1 MNYKWFCAT
10 MLYVW
15 KADRAYIVKYTG
27 RMHKMRL
34 FLCFISIYTGKFDTV
49 QEKRCGEE
57 KGGEYGMEE
66 KKLIEF
72 RKIVKSFD
80 GQIVLKGVNLDIYE
94 NEFVT
99 LLGPSGCG
107 KTTLLR
113 ILGGFLDADE
123 GSVIFDGE
131 EISKKPPYER
141 ELNTVFQKY
150 ALFPHL
156 SVYENIAF
164 GLKIKKVSKDVID
177 QKVMKMLKLIGL
189 EGYEDKNTTLLSG
202 GQQQR
207 VAIARALVNE
217 PKVLLLD
224 EPLAALDLK
233 LRKEM
238 QYELKR
244 IQQEVGITFIFVTHD
259 QEEALTMSDK
269 IVVMKN
275 GEIQQ
280 VGSPQDIYN
289 EPANRYV
296 ANFIGESNIIP
307 AVMLEDYKVRFDDIT
322 FDCVDFGFKENEPV
336 DVVIRPEDIDI
347 VDVKDGKMTGEVLS
361 VLFKGVHYEIMVET
375 VPGTSVTVN
384 MRVIRNQ
391 DVTSEDG
398 KEKISA
404 SDFFVDIDDVEE
416 LNDKEIIALSN
427 AQAWDPQ
434 SDEFISIA
442 KVEYDLSKEEGAY
455 PVVFSTGNGTS
466 VERTIHVVDQPFVKN
481 EKANEGVM
489 AFNFFKTVDEIT
501 ESQALDTDLK
511 TWAGAQGWKLS
522 DEDVSIDL
530 SVDYDFEPEDV
541 KEGVYR
547 ITFSTT
553 GREFK
558 IHTTDYVE
566 EGREVGLTFFP
577 EDIHVMSREVF

>member
-1 MNYKWFCAT
+1 MA
-10 MLYVW
+10 
-15 KADRAYIVKYTG
+15 KA
-27 RMHKMRL
+27 
-34 FLCFISIYTGKFDTV
+34 
-49 QEKRCGEE
+49 
-57 KGGEYGMEE
+57 
-66 KKLIEF
+66 LIELHNII
-72 RKIVKSFD
+72 KNYGDVT
-80 GQIVLKGVNLDIYE
+80 VVNNIDLTIYE

-164 GLKIKKVSKDVID
+164 GLKIKKMSKDIID
-177 QKVMKMLKLIGL
+177 QKVMKMLRLIGL
-189 EGYEDKNTTLLSG
+189 EGFEDKNTTLLSG

-269 IVVMKN
+269 IVVMN
-275 GEIQQ
+275 HGEIQQ
-280 VGSPQDIYN
+280 VGTPEDIYN
-289 EPANRYV
+289 EPSNRFV
-296 ANFIGESNIIP
+296 ANFIGESNILKGL
-307 AVMLEDYKVRFDDIT
+307 MLEDYKVQFDDIT
-322 FDCVDFGFKENEPV
+322 FDCVDFGFKEKEPV

-361 VLFKGVHYEIMVET
+361 VLFKGVHYEIIVET

-384 MRVIRNQ
+384 MRVIQNH
-391 DVTSEDG
+391 DVASEDG
-398 KEKISA
+398 KEMISA
-404 SDFFVDIDDVEE
+404 SNFYVDIDDVEE
-416 LNDKEIIALSN
+416 LDDKEVIARAN
-427 AQAWDPQ
+427 AQAWDPET
-434 SDEFISIA
+434 DEYISIA
-442 KVEYDLSKEEGAY
+442 KLEYEVAKEEGQY
-455 PVVFSTGNGTS
+455 PVVFATASGTK
-466 VERTIHVVDQPFVKN
+466 VERTIFVVDQPFVKN
-481 EKANEGVM
+481 EKANEAVM
-489 AFNFFKTVDEIT
+489 AFNFIKTVDEIT

-511 TWAGAQGWKLS
+511 TWANAQGWKLS
-522 DEDVSIDL
+522 DEEQSVDI
-530 SVDYDFEPEDV
+530 SVDYDFDPENM
-541 KEGVYR
+541 KEGIYP
-547 ITFSTT
+547 ITFWTT

-558 IHTTDYVE
+558 IHTTDYSEV
-566 EGREVGLTFFP
+566 GQEVGLTFFP
-577 EDIHVMSREVF
+577 EDIHVMSRTGY

>member
-1 MNYKWFCAT
+1 
-10 MLYVW
+10 
-15 KADRAYIVKYTG
+15 
-27 RMHKMRL
+27 
-34 FLCFISIYTGKFDTV
+34 
-49 QEKRCGEE
+49 
-57 KGGEYGMEE
+57 MEQ

-72 RKIVKSFD
+72 RNIVKNFD

-113 ILGGFLDADE
+113 ILGGFLEADE
-123 GSVIFDGE
+123 GKVIFDGE
-131 EISKKPPYER
+131 EISQKPPYER

-164 GLKIKKVSKDVID
+164 GLKIKKMSKDVIE

-189 EGYEDKNTTLLSG
+189 EGYENKNTTLLSG

-280 VGSPQDIYN
+280 VGTPEEIYN

-296 ANFIGESNIIP
+296 ANFIGESNILP
-307 AVMLEDYKVRFDDIT
+307 GVMLEDYKVRFDDIT
-322 FDCVDFGFKENEPV
+322 FDCVDFGFRENEKV

-347 VDVKDGKMTGEVLS
+347 VDVKDGKMTVEVLS
-361 VLFKGVHYEIMVET
+361 VLFKGVHYEIIVET
-375 VPGTSVTVN
+375 VPGTSVTVD
-384 MRVIRNQ
+384 MRVIHNH

-404 SDFFVDIDDVEE
+404 NNFYVDVEDVQN
-416 LNDKEIIALSN
+416 LDDKEIVALSN
-427 AQAWDPQ
+427 AQAWNPETD
-434 SDEFISIA
+434 DYISIS
-442 KVEYDLSKEEGAY
+442 KIEYDLKEEEGQY
-455 PVVFSTGNGTS
+455 PVVFSTSNGTS
-466 VERTIHVVDQPFVKN
+466 IERTIFVVNQPFVKN
-481 EKANEGVM
+481 EKANEAIM
-489 AFNFFKTVDEIT
+489 AFNFQKTVDEIL
-501 ESQALDTDLK
+501 ESQALDTDIK
-511 TWAGAQGWKLS
+511 TWANAQGWKLS
-522 DEDVSIDL
+522 DEDQSIDI
-530 SVDYDFEPEDV
+530 SVDYDFEPENV
-541 KEGVYR
+541 KEGIYK
-547 ITFSTT
+547 ITFSTP

-558 IHTTDYVE
+558 IHTTDYSEV
-566 EGREVGLTFFP
+566 GQEVGLTFFP
-577 EDIHVMSREVF
+577 EDIHVMSRMVF

>member
-1 MNYKWFCAT
+1 
-10 MLYVW
+10 
-15 KADRAYIVKYTG
+15 
-27 RMHKMRL
+27 
-34 FLCFISIYTGKFDTV
+34 
-49 QEKRCGEE
+49 
-57 KGGEYGMEE
+57 MEG

-72 RKIVKSFD
+72 RNIVKSFD

-164 GLKIKKVSKDVID
+164 GLKIKKMSKDVID

-280 VGSPQDIYN
+280 VGTPQDIYN

-307 AVMLEDYKVRFDDIT
+307 GVMLEDYKVKFDDIV
-322 FDCVDFGFKENEPV
+322 FDCVDFGFRENEPV
-336 DVVIRPEDIDI
+336 DVVLRPEDIDI
-347 VDVKDGKMTGEVLS
+347 VDVKDGKLTGEVLS

-375 VPGTSVTVN
+375 VPGTSITVN

-391 DVTSEDG
+391 DVASADG
-398 KEKISA
+398 KEMISA
-404 SDFFVDIDDVEE
+404 SDFFVDIDDVED
-416 LNDKEIIALSN
+416 LNDKEIIAMSN
-427 AQAWDPQ
+427 AQAWDAQ
-434 SDEFISIA
+434 SDELISIA
-442 KVEYDLSKEEGAY
+442 KVEYDLAKEEGTY
-455 PVVFSTGNGTS
+455 PVVFSTSNGTT
-466 VERTIHVVDQPFVKN
+466 VKRTIHVVDQPFVKN

-522 DEDVSIDL
+522 DENESIDL
-530 SVDYDFEPEDV
+530 SVDYDFEPENV
-541 KEGVYR
+541 KEGVYK

-558 IHTTDYVE
+558 IHTTDYTE
-566 EGREVGLTFFP
+566 EGKEVGLTFFP

>member
-1 MNYKWFCAT
+1 MDK
-10 MLYVW
+10 
-15 KADRAYIVKYTG
+15 
-27 RMHKMRL
+27 
-34 FLCFISIYTGKFDTV
+34 
-49 QEKRCGEE
+49 
-57 KGGEYGMEE
+57 
-66 KKLIEF
+66 KKLIQF
-72 RKIVKSFD
+72 RNIVKEFD

-113 ILGGFLDADE
+113 ILGGFLDATE
-123 GSVIFDGE
+123 GEVIFDGE
-131 EISKKPPYER
+131 EISQVPPHKR

-150 ALFPHL
+150 ALFPHM
-156 SVYENIAF
+156 SVYQNIAF
-164 GLKIKKVSKDVID
+164 GLKIKKMSKDVIE

-189 EGYEDKNTTLLSG
+189 EGYENKNVTLLSG

-224 EPLAALDLK
+224 EPLGALDLK

-269 IVVMKN
+269 IVVMKD

-280 VGSPQDIYN
+280 VGTPQEIYN
-289 EPANRYV
+289 EPENRYV

-307 AVMLEDYKVRFDDIT
+307 AVMLEDYKVKFDDIV
-322 FDCVDFGFKENEPV
+322 FDCVDFGFKDKQPV

-361 VLFKGVHYEIMVET
+361 VLFKGVHYEVMVET

-384 MRVIRNQ
+384 MHVIRNR
-391 DVTSEDG
+391 DVTSENG

-404 SDFFVDIDDVEE
+404 NDFYVDIEDVKSLDDA
-416 LNDKEIIALSN
+416 EIIARAD
-427 AQAWDPQ
+427 AQAWNPETD
-434 SDEFISIA
+434 DYISIS
-442 KVEYDLSKEEGAY
+442 KIDYDLKEEIGEYA
-455 PVVFSTGNGTS
+455 VTFSTSSGTS
-466 VERTIHVVDQPFVKN
+466 VERKIIVVNQPVVKN
-481 EKANEGVM
+481 ERANEGVM
-489 AFNFFKTVDEIT
+489 AFNFFKTVDELD
-501 ESQALDTDLK
+501 ESVALDTDLK
-511 TWAGAQGWKLS
+511 TWANAQGWKLN
-522 DEDVSIDL
+522 DEDESVDIY
-530 SVDYDFEPEDV
+530 VDYDFDPEHIE
-541 KEGVYR
+541 EGTYKV
-547 ITFSTT
+547 TFSTE
-553 GREFK
+553 GRELK

-566 EGREVGLTFFP
+566 EGKEVGLTFFP
-577 EDIHVMSREVF
+577 EDIHVMEKMGF

>member
-1 MNYKWFCAT
+1 
-10 MLYVW
+10 
-15 KADRAYIVKYTG
+15 
-27 RMHKMRL
+27 
-34 FLCFISIYTGKFDTV
+34 
-49 QEKRCGEE
+49 
-57 KGGEYGMEE
+57 MEE
-66 KKLIEF
+66 NKIIEF
-72 RKIVKSFD
+72 REIVKQFGS
-80 GQIVLKGVNLDIYE
+80 QIVLKGINLDIYE

-123 GSVIFDGE
+123 GKVIFDGE
-131 EISKKPPYER
+131 EISSKPPYER

-177 QKVMKMLKLIGL
+177 QKVMKMLRLIGL

-259 QEEALTMSDK
+259 QDEALTMSDK

-289 EPANRYV
+289 EPANRFV
-296 ANFIGESNIIP
+296 ANFIGESNILSGT
-307 AVMLEDYKVRFDDIT
+307 MLEDYKVQFDDIV
-322 FDCVDFGFKENEPV
+322 FDCVDYGFKTNEKV

-347 VDVKDGKMTGEVLS
+347 VPVEDGKMTGEVLS

-384 MRVIRNQ
+384 MRVIRNH

-398 KEKISA
+398 TEKISA
-404 SDFFVDIDDVEE
+404 NNFYVDIDDVE
-416 LNDKEIIALSN
+416 NMDDKEIIALAN
-427 AQAWDPQ
+427 AQAWEVE
-434 SDEFISIA
+434 SDEYVSIA
-442 KVEYDLSKEEGAY
+442 KVEYELAEEEGQY
-455 PVVFSTGNGTS
+455 PVTFTTANGTS
-466 VERTIHVVDQPFVKN
+466 IECTIFVVDQPFVKN
-481 EKANEGVM
+481 EKANEAVM
-489 AFNFFKTVDEIT
+489 AFNFIKTATEIQ

-511 TWAGAQGWKLS
+511 TWANAQGWKLS
-522 DEDVSIDL
+522 NEDESVDI
-530 SVDYDFEPEDV
+530 SVDYDFDSDEIT
-541 KEGVYR
+541 EGVYP

-558 IHTTDYVE
+558 IHTTDYTE
-566 EGREVGLTFFP
+566 EGQEVGLTFFP
-577 EDIHVMSREVF
+577 EDIHVMSKVTY